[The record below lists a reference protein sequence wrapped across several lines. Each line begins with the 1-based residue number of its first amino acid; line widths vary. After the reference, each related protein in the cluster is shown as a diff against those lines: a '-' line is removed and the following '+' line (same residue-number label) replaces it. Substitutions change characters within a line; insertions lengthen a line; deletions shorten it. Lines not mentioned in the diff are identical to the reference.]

1 MADWQGEGY
10 ALVPGSAE
18 GRVLFS
24 DMPISFWGGIDPE
37 TGTVID
43 ISHPMH
49 GRSIAGCVLAIPSG
63 RGSCT
68 GSSVMMQLIANHCA
82 PAAMVFSRRE
92 EILSLGSI
100 VADEIFGLSIPML
113 ALEPAD
119 FEALRRL
126 ESVRISG
133 SRIAALHPGADLAPL
148 PEAESKAP
156 SRVKLSAEDEAM
168 LAGKRSRAHA
178 AAMRIILKMADILEA
193 PDLIPVTKA
202 HIDGCIYTGPA
213 SLRFA
218 ELLAEWG
225 GTVAVPTTLNAIS
238 VDQRRWREQGTD
250 PAIAVPASALADA
263 YLKMGAKPSFTCA
276 PYLLD
281 NPPEEGEDVVW
292 AESNAVVYAN
302 SVLGAR
308 TMKYPDYLD
317 ICIALTGR
325 APRAGCHLPENRRAK
340 LHIRVPHFETVDDS
354 FFPLLGYHCGYLAPA
369 EIPVISGIAHL
380 QPSKDDLK
388 AFGAAFATSSGAP
401 MFHLLGITP
410 EAKTLEEATG
420 GIPVPE
426 MTFATADL
434 RQSFSRLNSAAEERV
449 DLVSLGNPHFSIAE
463 FRHLA
468 QLTQGRTIHP
478 TTAMVITCG
487 RATQAAVIAEGLESA
502 LVTFGAT
509 IVTDACWCTVVE
521 PVLPPGARVIMTNS
535 GKFAHYGPGLTGRRM
550 RFGTLSACVEAA
562 VSGVAAHTLPAYI
575 AQA

>member
-1 MADWQGEGY
+1 MENWERQGF
-10 ALVPGSAE
+10 ALVSGAARGP
-18 GRVLFS
+18 VLFS

-37 TGTVID
+37 TGMVID
-43 ISHPMH
+43 ISHPLH
-49 GRSIAGCVLAIPSG
+49 GRSIAGTVLAIPSG

-92 EILSLGSI
+92 EILALGSI

-113 ALEPAD
+113 ALSEAD
-119 FEALRRL
+119 FEALRGLDR
-126 ESVRISG
+126 VQVCG
-133 SRIAALHPGADLAPL
+133 NRIALDHGFEPL
-148 PEAESKAP
+148 PEPDPAKP
-156 SRVKLSAEDEAM
+156 STVTLSPEDEA
-168 LAGKRSRAHA
+168 LLSGKGSRASA

-225 GTVAVPTTLNAIS
+225 GKVAVPTTLNAIS
-238 VDQRRWREQGTD
+238 VDQRRWREHGTD

-263 YLKMGAKPSFTCA
+263 YVKMGAKPSFTCA
-276 PYLLD
+276 PYLLEH
-281 NPPEEGEDVVW
+281 PPEKGEDVVW

-325 APRAGCHLPENRRAK
+325 APRAGCHIEENRLAK
-340 LHIRVPHFETVDDS
+340 LHIRVPDFSSVDDS
-354 FFPLLGYHCGYLAPA
+354 FWPLLGYHCGYLAPA
-369 EIPVISGIAHL
+369 EIPVISGLAHL
-380 QPSKDDLK
+380 KPAADDLK

-410 EAKTLEEATG
+410 DARELEQATG
-420 GIPVPE
+420 GRPVPE
-426 MTFATADL
+426 ITFSLDEL
-434 RQSFSRLNSAAEERV
+434 GESFRRLNSAADEKV
-449 DLVSLGNPHFSIAE
+449 DLVSLGNPHFSVEE

-468 QLTQGRTIHP
+468 RLTEGKTVHP
-478 TTAMVITCG
+478 STAMVITCG
-487 RATQAAVIAEGLESA
+487 RAVQARALEEGLQQRLEA
-502 LVTFGAT
+502 FGAR

-521 PVLPPGARVIMTNS
+521 PVLPPSARVIMTNS

-550 RFGTLSACVEAA
+550 RFGPLAACVEAA
-562 VSGVAAHTLPAYI
+562 VTGVAQHWLPDFL
-575 AQA
+575 QKT

>member
-1 MADWQGEGY
+1 MADWQAEGY

-43 ISHPMH
+43 ISHPLN

-133 SRIAALHPGADLAPL
+133 SRIAALHPEADLAPL
-148 PEAESKAP
+148 PEAENKAP
-156 SRVKLSAEDEAM
+156 SRIKLSAEDEAM

-410 EAKTLEEATG
+410 EAKTLEEATS

-426 MTFATADL
+426 MTFTTADL
-434 RQSFSRLNSAAEERV
+434 RHSFSRLNSAAEEQV

-463 FRHLA
+463 FRKLA
-468 QLTQGRTIHP
+468 QLTKGRTIHP
-478 TTAMVITCG
+478 ATAMVITCG
-487 RATQAAVIAEGLESA
+487 RATQAAVIAEGLERA
-502 LVTFGAT
+502 LVAFGAT

-562 VSGVAAHTLPAYI
+562 VSGVAAHRAPAWLET
-575 AQA
+575 A